1 MSSVSDEHKEAIDIV
16 GQVFTFRTNNYV
28 TEQLIDWNNIPEDP
42 VFTLSFLR
50 KEMLQEEHY
59 DRIRLL
65 VNSGDRAALSKFTK
79 EIRLSLNPNPSGQQ
93 YNIPEIDGVK
103 LDGMQHKYRETV
115 LLFPAQGQTCFA
127 FCSFCFRWSQFSNL
141 DDFKFAMHKE
151 FGLYLKY
158 VRLHP
163 EITDVLFTGG
173 DPMTMTAGLLASYI
187 EPFLQP
193 EMEHVRT
200 IRIGTKSLAYWP
212 HRFTTD
218 RDADEILR
226 LFEKVVKAGKH
237 LSVMAHFN
245 HYVELST
252 DEVKKAID
260 RIRNTGAQIRT
271 QSPVLRHINDNPDI
285 WAKMWQKQVE
295 LGCSPYYMFV
305 ARETGA
311 KHFFELPLER
321 CQEIF
326 RTAYRQV
333 SGIART
339 ARGPSMSSHFGKIQV
354 LGVEQIAG
362 EKVFVMRFIQGRNPN
377 WVAKPFF
384 AKYDPNATWITQLK
398 PVCDEEDQ
406 FFFQKETPLCPCP
419 HQETNGEFE

>member
-1 MSSVSDEHKEAIDIV
+1 
-16 GQVFTFRTNNYV
+16 
-28 TEQLIDWNNIPEDP
+28 
-42 VFTLSFLR
+42 
-50 KEMLQEEHY
+50 
-59 DRIRLL
+59 
-65 VNSGDRAALSKFTK
+65 
-79 EIRLSLNPNPSGQQ
+79 
-93 YNIPEIDGVK
+93 
-103 LDGMQHKYRETV
+103 
-115 LLFPAQGQTCFA
+115 
-127 FCSFCFRWSQFSNL
+127 
-141 DDFKFAMHKE
+141 
-151 FGLYLKY
+151 
-158 VRLHP
+158 
-163 EITDVLFTGG
+163 
-173 DPMTMTAGLLASYI
+173 MTMTAGLLASYI
-187 EPFLQP
+187 EPFLRP

-218 RDADEILR
+218 RDADEIIR

-237 LSVMAHFN
+237 LSIMAHFN

-252 DEVKKAID
+252 SEVKKAID

-326 RTAYRQV
+326 RMAYRQV

-339 ARGPSMSSHFGKIQV
+339 ARGPSMSSYFGKIQV

-398 PVCDEEDQ
+398 PVCEEDDQ
-406 FFFQKETPLCPCP
+406 FFFQKETSPHAPLEE
-419 HQETNGEFE
+419 ETNDEW